1 VIRTTNNQTAVH
13 VLDDLQRVSAQLQAT
28 QRKLSTGRE
37 ISQVEDDPVGA
48 GRAMFLRS
56 QVSDVQQYQ
65 KNINEALGFQDA
77 SESSMA
83 SVQDIMKRAKELVI
97 QAGNGTLDQTGLNN
111 IAAEIKQLIEAA
123 RQSMNGTYAGRYVF
137 SGTATLTPPF
147 PSPGLTYAGDA
158 NTMQRVIGQ
167 GEQVDLNLRG
177 WEAFSVPPTAAGQ
190 NVLQLLDKV
199 ATDLQAGNRAALGG
213 PDLQGVD
220 AMLDQLSASRAQVG
234 ARVNRLETQQ
244 TRLKDLELNVE
255 DLLSKTE
262 DADMAKAM
270 VDFSMQQSI
279 YQSALQS
286 GARVL
291 QPSLLDFL
299 R

>member
-1 VIRTTNNQTAVH
+1 MIRTTNNQSAVH
-13 VLDDLQRVSAQLQAT
+13 VLDDLQRVSAHLQAT
-28 QRKLSTGRE
+28 QRKLSTGKE
-37 ISQVEDDPVGA
+37 INQVEDDPVGA

-56 QVSDVQQYQ
+56 QISDVRQYQ

-77 SESSMA
+77 SESSMSA
-83 SVQDIMKRAKELVI
+83 VQDIMKRAKELVV

-111 IAAEIKQLIEAA
+111 IAAEIKQLVEAA
-123 RQSMNGTYAGRYVF
+123 RQSMNGTYAGRYLF

-147 PSPGLTYAGDA
+147 PAPALTYAGDA

-177 WEAFSVPPTAAGQ
+177 WEAFSVPPTASGQ

>member
-1 VIRTTNNQTAVH
+1 MIRTTNNQAAVH
-13 VLDDLQRVSAQLQAT
+13 VLDDLQRVAATLQHT
-28 QRKLSTGRE
+28 QRKLSTGKE
-37 ISQVEDDPVGA
+37 INQVEDDPVGA

-83 SVQDIMKRAKELVI
+83 SVQDIMKRAKELVV

-111 IAAEIKQLIEAA
+111 IAAEVKQLIEAA
-123 RQSMNGTYAGRYVF
+123 RQSMNATYAGRYLF
-137 SGTATLTPPF
+137 SGTATLTSPF

-167 GEQVDLNLRG
+167 GEQIDLNLRG

-190 NVLQLLDKV
+190 NVLQLLDRV
-199 ATDLQAGNRAALGG
+199 VTDLQSGNRAALGG

-234 ARVNRLETQQ
+234 ARTNRLETQQ
-244 TRLKDLELNVE
+244 ARLKDLELNVE

>member
-1 VIRTTNNQTAVH
+1 MIRTTNNQSAVH
-13 VLDDLQRVSAQLQAT
+13 VLDDLQRVSAHLQAT
-28 QRKLSTGRE
+28 QRKLSTGKE
-37 ISQVEDDPVGA
+37 INQVEDDPVAA

-56 QVSDVQQYQ
+56 QVSDVRQYQ

-77 SESSMA
+77 SESSMSA
-83 SVQDIMKRAKELVI
+83 VQDIMKRAKELVV

-111 IAAEIKQLIEAA
+111 IAAEIKQLVEAA
-123 RQSMNGTYAGRYVF
+123 RQSMNGTYAGRYLF

-147 PSPGLTYAGDA
+147 PAPALTYAGDA

-177 WEAFSVPPTAAGQ
+177 WEAFSVPPTASGQ

>member
-1 VIRTTNNQTAVH
+1 MIRTTNNQSAVH
-13 VLDDLQRVSAQLQAT
+13 VLDDLQRVSAHLQAT
-28 QRKLSTGRE
+28 QRKLSTGKE
-37 ISQVEDDPVGA
+37 INQVEDDPVAA

-56 QVSDVQQYQ
+56 QVSDVRQYQ

-77 SESSMA
+77 SESSMSA
-83 SVQDIMKRAKELVI
+83 VQDIMKRAKELVV

-111 IAAEIKQLIEAA
+111 IAAEIKQLVEAA
-123 RQSMNGTYAGRYVF
+123 RQSMNGTYAGRYLF

-147 PSPGLTYAGDA
+147 PAPALTYAGDA

-177 WEAFSVPPTAAGQ
+177 WEAFSVPPTASGQ

-234 ARVNRLETQQ
+234 PRVNRLETQQ

>member
-1 VIRTTNNQTAVH
+1 VIRTTNNQSATH
-13 VLDDLQRVSAQLQAT
+13 VLDDLQRVSATLQHT
-28 QRKLSTGRE
+28 QRKLSTGKE
-37 ISQVEDDPVGA
+37 INQVEDDPVAA
-48 GRAMFLRS
+48 GRAMHLRS
-56 QVSDVQQYQ
+56 EVSDVQQYQ

-77 SESSMA
+77 SESAMS
-83 SVQDIMKRAKELVI
+83 SVQDIMKRAKELVV

-111 IAAEIKQLIEAA
+111 IAAEIKQLVEAA
-123 RQSMNGTYAGRYVF
+123 RQSMNGTYAGRYLF

-147 PSPGLTYAGDA
+147 PSPALTYAGDD

-177 WEAFSVPPTAAGQ
+177 WEAFSVPPATGGQ

-199 ATDLQAGNRAALGG
+199 ATDLAAGNRAALGG

-234 ARVNRLETQQ
+234 ARTNRLETQQ

>member
-1 VIRTTNNQTAVH
+1 MIRTTNNQSAVH
-13 VLDDLQRVSAQLQAT
+13 VLDDLQRVSAHLQAT
-28 QRKLSTGRE
+28 QRKLSTGKE
-37 ISQVEDDPVGA
+37 INQVEDDPVAA

-77 SESSMA
+77 SESSMSA
-83 SVQDIMKRAKELVI
+83 VQDIMKRAKELVV

-111 IAAEIKQLIEAA
+111 IAAEIKQLVEAA
-123 RQSMNGTYAGRYVF
+123 RQSMNGTYAGRYLF

-147 PSPGLTYAGDA
+147 PAPALTYAGDA

-177 WEAFSVPPTAAGQ
+177 WEAFSVPPTASGQ

>member
-1 VIRTTNNQTAVH
+1 VIRTTNNQSAVH
-13 VLDDLQRVSAQLQAT
+13 VLDDLQRVSASLQHT
-28 QRKLSTGRE
+28 QRKLSTGKE
-37 ISQVEDDPVGA
+37 ITQVEDNPVGA
-48 GRAMFLRS
+48 GRAMHLRS
-56 QVSDVQQYQ
+56 EVSDVQQYQ

-77 SESSMA
+77 SESAMS
-83 SVQDIMKRAKELVI
+83 SVQDIMKRAKELVV

-111 IAAEIKQLIEAA
+111 IAAEIKQLVEAA
-123 RQSMNGTYAGRYVF
+123 RQSMNGTYAGRYLF

-147 PSPGLTYAGDA
+147 PSPALTYAGDD

-177 WEAFSVPPTAAGQ
+177 WEAFSVPPATGGQ

-234 ARVNRLETQQ
+234 ARTNRLETQQ

>member
-1 VIRTTNNQTAVH
+1 VIRTTNNQSAVH
-13 VLDDLQRVSAQLQAT
+13 VLDDLQRVSASLQHT
-28 QRKLSTGRE
+28 QRKLSTGKE
-37 ISQVEDDPVGA
+37 ITQVEDNPVGA
-48 GRAMFLRS
+48 GRAMHLRS
-56 QVSDVQQYQ
+56 EVSDVQQYQ

-77 SESSMA
+77 SESAMS
-83 SVQDIMKRAKELVI
+83 SVQDIMKRAKELVV

-111 IAAEIKQLIEAA
+111 IAAEIKQLVEAA
-123 RQSMNGTYAGRYVF
+123 RQSMNGTYAGRYLF

-147 PSPGLTYAGDA
+147 PSPALTYAGDD

-177 WEAFSVPPTAAGQ
+177 WEAFSVPPATGGQ

-199 ATDLQAGNRAALGG
+199 ATDLQAGKRAALGG

-234 ARVNRLETQQ
+234 ARTNRLETQQ

>member
-1 VIRTTNNQTAVH
+1 MIRTTNNQSAVH
-13 VLDDLQRVSAQLQAT
+13 VLDDLQRVSASLQHT
-28 QRKLSTGRE
+28 QRKLSTGKE
-37 ISQVEDDPVGA
+37 ITQVEDNPVGA
-48 GRAMFLRS
+48 GRAMHLRS
-56 QVSDVQQYQ
+56 EVSDVQQYQ

-77 SESSMA
+77 SESSMS
-83 SVQDIMKRAKELVI
+83 SVQDIMKRAKELVV

-111 IAAEIKQLIEAA
+111 IAAEIKQLVEAA
-123 RQSMNGTYAGRYVF
+123 RQSMNGTYAGRYLF

-190 NVLQLLDKV
+190 NVLELLDKV

>member
-1 VIRTTNNQTAVH
+1 VIRTTNNQSAVH
-13 VLDDLQRVSAQLQAT
+13 VLDDLQRVSAHLQAT
-28 QRKLSTGRE
+28 QRKLSTGKE
-37 ISQVEDDPVGA
+37 INQVEDDPVGA

-77 SESSMA
+77 SESSMS
-83 SVQDIMKRAKELVI
+83 SVQDIMKRAKELVV

-111 IAAEIKQLIEAA
+111 IAAEIKQLVEAA
-123 RQSMNGTYAGRYVF
+123 RQSMNGTYAGRYLF
-137 SGTATLTPPF
+137 SGTATLTSPF
-147 PSPGLTYAGDA
+147 PSPGLTYAGDG

-177 WEAFSVPPTAAGQ
+177 WEAFSVPPSTGGQ

-199 ATDLQAGNRAALGG
+199 ATDLAAGNRAALGG

-234 ARVNRLETQQ
+234 ARTNRLETQQ

>member
-1 VIRTTNNQTAVH
+1 VIRSTNNQAATH
-13 VLDDLQRVSAQLQAT
+13 VLDDLQRVSANLQRT
-28 QRKLSTGRE
+28 QRKLSTGKE
-37 ISQVEDDPVGA
+37 ITQVEDDPVGA
-48 GRAMFLRS
+48 GRALFLRS

-77 SESSMA
+77 SESAMS
-83 SVQDIMKRAKELVI
+83 SVQDIMQRAKELVV
-97 QAGNGTLDQTGLNN
+97 QAGNGALDQSGLNN
-111 IAAEIKQLIEAA
+111 IAAEIKQLVEGAREA
-123 RQSMNGTYAGRYVF
+123 MNGTYAGRYLF
-137 SGTATLTPPF
+137 SGTATLTKPYPG
-147 PSPGLTYAGDA
+147 PGLTYAGDD
-158 NTMQRVIGQ
+158 NLMQRVIGQ

-177 WEAFSVPPTAAGQ
+177 WEAFSVPPAAGGQ
-190 NVLQLLDKV
+190 NVLQLLDQI
-199 ATDLQAGNRAALGG
+199 ATDLQSGNRAALGNA
-213 PDLQGVD
+213 DLQGVD
-220 AMLDQLSASRAQVG
+220 DMIDQLSAARAQVG
-234 ARVNRLETQQ
+234 ARTNRLETQQ
-244 TRLKDLELNVE
+244 TRLKDTELNVE

-299 R
+299 Q

>member
-1 VIRTTNNQTAVH
+1 MIRTTNNQSAVH
-13 VLDDLQRVSAQLQAT
+13 VLDDLQRVSAHLQAT
-28 QRKLSTGRE
+28 QRKLSTGKE
-37 ISQVEDDPVGA
+37 INQVEDDPVAA

-56 QVSDVQQYQ
+56 QVSDVRQYQ

-77 SESSMA
+77 SESSMSA
-83 SVQDIMKRAKELVI
+83 VQDIMKRAKELVV

-111 IAAEIKQLIEAA
+111 IAAEIKQLVEAA
-123 RQSMNGTYAGRYVF
+123 RQSMNGTYAGRYLF

-147 PSPGLTYAGDA
+147 PAPALTYAGDA

>member
-1 VIRTTNNQTAVH
+1 VIRTTNNQSAVH
-13 VLDDLQRVSAQLQAT
+13 VLDDLQRVSAHLQAT
-28 QRKLSTGRE
+28 QRKLSTGKE
-37 ISQVEDDPVGA
+37 INQVEDDPVAA

-56 QVSDVQQYQ
+56 QVSDVRQYQ

-77 SESSMA
+77 SESSMSA
-83 SVQDIMKRAKELVI
+83 VQDIMKRAKELVV

-111 IAAEIKQLIEAA
+111 IAAEIKQLVEAA
-123 RQSMNGTYAGRYVF
+123 RQSMNGTYAGRYLF

-147 PSPGLTYAGDA
+147 PAPALTYAGDA

-177 WEAFSVPPTAAGQ
+177 WEAFSVPPTASGQ

>member
-1 VIRTTNNQTAVH
+1 MIRTTNNQSAVH
-13 VLDDLQRVSAQLQAT
+13 VLDDLQRVSAHLQAT
-28 QRKLSTGRE
+28 QRKLSTGKE
-37 ISQVEDDPVGA
+37 INQVEDDPVAA

-56 QVSDVQQYQ
+56 QVSDVRQYQ

-77 SESSMA
+77 SESSMSA
-83 SVQDIMKRAKELVI
+83 VQDIMKRAKELVV

-111 IAAEIKQLIEAA
+111 IAAEIKQLVEAA
-123 RQSMNGTYAGRYVF
+123 RQSMNGTYAGRYLF
-137 SGTATLTPPF
+137 SGTATRTPPF
-147 PSPGLTYAGDA
+147 PAPALTYAGDA

-177 WEAFSVPPTAAGQ
+177 WEAFSVPPTASGQ

>member
-1 VIRTTNNQTAVH
+1 VIRTTNNQSAVH
-13 VLDDLQRVSAQLQAT
+13 VLDDLQRVSASLQHT
-28 QRKLSTGRE
+28 QRKLSTGKE
-37 ISQVEDDPVGA
+37 INQVEDDPVGA
-48 GRAMFLRS
+48 GRAMHLRS
-56 QVSDVQQYQ
+56 EVSDVQQYQ

-77 SESSMA
+77 SESAMS
-83 SVQDIMKRAKELVI
+83 SVQDILKRAKELVV

-111 IAAEIKQLIEAA
+111 IAAEIKQLVEAA
-123 RQSMNGTYAGRYVF
+123 RQSMNGTYAGRYLF

-147 PSPGLTYAGDA
+147 PSPALTYAGDD

-177 WEAFSVPPTAAGQ
+177 WEAFSVPPTASGQ

-234 ARVNRLETQQ
+234 ARTNRLETQQ
-244 TRLKDLELNVE
+244 SRLKDLELNVE